1 MDKQELIDEKLSDLN
16 HDGRRECRWCRGN
29 GSISVDGGS
38 LAYRCPDCG
47 GSGEEEDDD
56 DE

>member
-1 MDKQELIDEKLSDLN
+1 MNKQELIDEKLEYLK
-16 HDGRRECRWCRGN
+16 HDGPRVCEWCKGN

-47 GSGEEEDDD
+47 GSGEEEDD
-56 DE
+56 E